1 MTSPD
6 REKTPA
12 PPSTPV
18 APVGVLV
25 IGRKRPGF
33 DQQWNEIIRR
43 RASVALA
50 ALQYDVVGAENP
62 VVDDETIGHALD
74 RIRQRGCRA
83 LVVLQPSLGA
93 GQLAMT
99 VMQRWGGPVVLWATP
114 ERQASGEPGRAD
126 GEKVSS
132 CSLVA
137 QHLWSATLRQANHP
151 FELVYGDPDD
161 AIVGRSLAQAVALS
175 QTLMSLRVSKVGLI
189 GSHAPGYISMQVD
202 PFALSR
208 QFGLQLHDLSL
219 PLFIDRVRG
228 IDEAEVRKDVDRARS
243 LNLPM
248 RDVKLED
255 LATQSRCY
263 LALLE
268 LIREE
273 QLDALAV
280 QEWPELPNVLG
291 QWPYLAM
298 SRLVDEGHAVS
309 MEGDADAAVA
319 LLAAKHLGAGL
330 GFVTDW
336 LEHDEDTIHFWHPGT
351 APLGMVDGPSLGL
364 HFNIEK
370 PMVVDGPLRVDQPF
384 TVARIWRCD
393 DRYVATA
400 FEGRSIPL
408 RRKLTGN
415 QCLVKVDGGGV
426 GRWFDTL
433 CHAGMPH
440 HPILFVGH
448 HGDSFR
454 RLARMLKI
462 DWIEK
467 G

>member
-1 MTSPD
+1 MTNPQ
-6 REKTPA
+6 RERTVTSASTPA
-12 PPSTPV
+12 
-18 APVGVLV
+18 APLGVLL

-33 DQQWNEIIRR
+33 DQQWNEIIRG
-43 RASVALA
+43 RALGALT
-50 ALQYDVVGAENP
+50 ALGFESVGAESP
-62 VVDDETIGHALD
+62 VVDDETIGRALD
-74 RIRQRGCRA
+74 RMHQRGCRA

-99 VMQRWGGPVVLWATP
+99 VMQRWPAPVVLWATP
-114 ERQASGEPGRAD
+114 ERPE

-137 QHLWSATLRQANHP
+137 QHLWSATMRQANHP
-151 FELVYGDPDD
+151 FEIVYGDPDD
-161 AIVGRSLAQAVALS
+161 ASVRRSLAHAIALS
-175 QTLMSLRVSKVGLI
+175 QTVVSLRQSKVGLI

-202 PFALSR
+202 PFAMSR
-208 QFGLQLHDLSL
+208 QLGLQLHDLSL
-219 PLFIDRVRG
+219 PQFIDRVRG
-228 IDEAEVRKDVDRARS
+228 VDEAEVRKDVDHARS

-248 RDVKLED
+248 RNVTVDD
-255 LATQSRCY
+255 LATQSRYY
-263 LALLE
+263 LALRE
-268 LIREE
+268 LIAEE

-319 LLAAKHLGAGL
+319 MLAGRHLGAGHA
-330 GFVTDW
+330 FVTDW
-336 LEHDEDTIHFWHPGT
+336 LEHDEETIHFWHPGT
-351 APLGMVDGPSLGL
+351 APLGMLESPSLGQ
-364 HFNIEK
+364 HFNIER
-370 PMVVDGPLRVDQPF
+370 PMVVDGSLRVDQPV
-384 TVARIWRCD
+384 TIMRIWRRD

-400 FEGRSIPL
+400 FEGKSIPL

-415 QCLVKVDGGGV
+415 QCLVRIDGGGV

-433 CHAGMPH
+433 CHEGMPH
-440 HPILFVGH
+440 HPILFY
-448 HGDSFR
+448 GDHRETFR
-454 RLARMLKI
+454 RFARLLNI

-467 G
+467 E